1 MTPEAGRPIQPD
13 RGETLL
19 SRLISDYGILLALL
33 LLCIYFSIS
42 TVSVEALSGRDGGRI
57 LGVSVR
63 SRFTDREVLV
73 AVVAVIC
80 GYIIARY
87 ARFALLGGVPFER
100 LSVISLILP
109 LALASFIAV
118 VRLR

>member
-73 AVVAVIC
+73 VAGNSPQDREFANALIKELEMGQLEFRQVR
-80 GYIIARY
+80 GEPADARKALEKIARE
-87 ARFALLGGVPFER
+87 G
-100 LSVISLILP
+100 
-109 LALASFIAV
+109 
-118 VRLR
+118 